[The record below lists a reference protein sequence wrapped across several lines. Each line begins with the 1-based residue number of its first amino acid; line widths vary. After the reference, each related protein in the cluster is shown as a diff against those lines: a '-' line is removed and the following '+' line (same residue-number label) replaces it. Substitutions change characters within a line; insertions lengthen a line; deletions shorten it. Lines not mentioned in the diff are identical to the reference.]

1 MTPRPRNGMVEPMN
15 LTPEEFV
22 ARVQSLR
29 RRLAEQGHTVISLV
43 DAAIQAFYDRDAAE
57 AQGVAAED
65 DRIDRVDVEIERE
78 SVDLLTAAAACAC
91 AVPPD
96 QIRSL
101 LTIVKINNELERI
114 ADAGTE
120 IAELVTRL
128 ANPETSFPETTKVM
142 TNSVLGLLAGTV
154 ACFENSDAARAR
166 TVLKSEHVVLNFKAE
181 ILRQAERRVADGT
194 MPVESAFDLNELTS
208 QCMFIAD
215 HCTNVAEQVIYEQ
228 TGMIVRH
235 TDESWEERAAEGRA
249 R

>member
-1 MTPRPRNGMVEPMN
+1 MSLSPQ
-15 LTPEEFV
+15 EF
-22 ARVQSLR
+22 AASVQQLR
-29 RRLAEQGHTVISLV
+29 KRLAEQGHTVIALV
-43 DAAIQAFYDRDAAE
+43 DAAIQAFYDRSPANARGAA
-57 AQGVAAED
+57 D
-65 DRIDRVDVEIERE
+65 DDDHIDRVDVEIERE
-78 SVDLLTAAAACAC
+78 SVDLLTTAAAIVCV
-91 AVPPD
+91 VPPE

-128 ANPETSFPETTKVM
+128 AHPETSFPDTTKVM

-166 TVLKSEHVVLNFKAE
+166 VVLQSEHVVLNFKAQ
-181 ILRQAERRVADGT
+181 ILKQAERRVADGS
-194 MPVESAFDLNELTS
+194 MPVDAAFDLNELTS

-215 HCTNVAEQVIYEQ
+215 HCTNVAEQVIYET

-235 TDESWEERAAEGRA
+235 TDESWEERAAEGRKS
-249 R
+249 

>member
-1 MTPRPRNGMVEPMN
+1 MSLSPQ
-15 LTPEEFV
+15 EF
-22 ARVQSLR
+22 AQRVQHLR
-29 RRLAEQGHTVISLV
+29 KRLAEQGHTVIALV
-43 DAAIQAFYDRDAAE
+43 DAAIQAFYDRNAAD

-78 SVDLLTAAAACAC
+78 SVDLLTTAAAIVCV
-91 AVPPD
+91 VPHE

-128 ANPETSFPETTKVM
+128 AHPETSFPDTTKVM
-142 TNSVLGLLAGTV
+142 TNSVLGLLQGAV
-154 ACFENSDAARAR
+154 ACLEHSDAARAR
-166 TVLKSEHVVLNFKAE
+166 VVLQSEHVVLNFKAQ
-181 ILRQAERRVADGT
+181 ILKQAERRVADGS
-194 MPVESAFDLNELTS
+194 MPVDSAFDLNELTS

-215 HCTNVAEQVIYEQ
+215 HCTNVAEQIIYET

-235 TDESWEERAAEGRA
+235 TDQSWEERAAEGRKS
-249 R
+249 